1 MNNKINHED
10 LAEARQP
17 ELAAG
22 QISMVLLAEQV
33 EEEIK
38 GSTESGESVWRRE
51 SDMLW
56 VWSPDFSIF
65 VTHWPYSLG
74 RTQPL
79 WASVPLCAK

>member
-33 EEEIK
+33 EKEIK

-51 SDMLW
+51 SDML
-56 VWSPDFSIF
+56 
-65 VTHWPYSLG
+65 
-74 RTQPL
+74 
-79 WASVPLCAK
+79 